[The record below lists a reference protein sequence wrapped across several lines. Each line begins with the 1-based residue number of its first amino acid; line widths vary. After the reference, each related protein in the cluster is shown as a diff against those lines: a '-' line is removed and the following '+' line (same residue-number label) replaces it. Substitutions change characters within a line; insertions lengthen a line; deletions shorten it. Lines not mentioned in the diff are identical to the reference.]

1 MAASSSSEVPH
12 MAAVAESHN
21 VPLPPRDWLKQGMEE
36 VEESLVE
43 LWMEFGWLQLDGE
56 LA

>member
-1 MAASSSSEVPH
+1 

-43 LWMEFGWLQLDGE
+43 LWTEFGWLQLDGE